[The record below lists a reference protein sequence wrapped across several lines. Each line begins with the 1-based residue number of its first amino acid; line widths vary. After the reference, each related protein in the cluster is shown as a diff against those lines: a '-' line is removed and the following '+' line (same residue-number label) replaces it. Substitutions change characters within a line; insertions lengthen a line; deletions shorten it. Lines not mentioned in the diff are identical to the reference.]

1 MNRAAIRMLGVLGL
15 SSLASTASADWNEFW
30 ARFERDKRRNQEW
43 PLPFNQA
50 DQHAV
55 RGMFGVMVQRG
66 WEEQLVFQDFHF
78 DPTTQRLNPLGERK
92 LAWALSQ
99 VPVERA
105 QLGLVASVD
114 PELDRLRMQNL
125 RTLASQMSNQGATP
139 EVIAVRSGPAMMR
152 GMQAD
157 VMTQA
162 ASNVKPGAGKLQG
175 GTSGTSGGSSATP
188 TSSSSN

>member
-50 DQHAV
+50 DQQAV

-78 DPTTQRLNPLGERK
+78 EPTTQRLNPLGERK

-125 RTLASQMSNQGATP
+125 QNRASQMTDRGAVP
-139 EVIAVRSGPAMMR
+139 EIIAVRTGPALMR
-152 GMQAD
+152 GTQAD
-157 VMTQA
+157 VMAQA
-162 ASNVKPGAGKLQG
+162 ASSVKPGAGKLQG
-175 GTSGTSGGSSATP
+175 GTSSPSGGSSATP